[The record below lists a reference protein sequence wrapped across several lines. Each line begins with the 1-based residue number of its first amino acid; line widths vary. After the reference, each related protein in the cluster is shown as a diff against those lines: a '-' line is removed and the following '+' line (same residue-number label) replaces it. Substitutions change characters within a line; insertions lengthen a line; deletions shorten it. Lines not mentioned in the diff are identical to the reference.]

1 MECDRLKRL
10 IKNWYGQV
18 QDETMAPARM
28 VAFMRQHVADCTTCL
43 RDPFVRPEIEKIT
56 NIILPPEKLRV
67 TADDE
72 PEEGDVAEHDDVE
85 TEDIVDSVDEEEEEE
100 EEEDE
105 Y

>member
-10 IKNWYGQV
+10 IKNWYVQV

-28 VAFMRQHVADCTTCL
+28 VAFMRQHVADCAICL

-56 NIILPPEKLRV
+56 NIVLPPEKLRV
-67 TADDE
+67 TADEEHEEDE
-72 PEEGDVAEHDDVE
+72 VAETDDIE
-85 TEDIVDSVDEEEEEE
+85 TDDSSEHIDDED

-105 Y
+105 DDDY